1 MANFGAEAED
11 LARNGGSLVVN
22 MGTVTP
28 DGISNYL
35 LAMQAYNRNGG
46 PILFDPV
53 GAGATNIRREA
64 VKSLVGGGYFD
75 VIKGNESEIKTVL
88 GQADQQ
94 QKGVDSSSST
104 TSNRDK
110 AFLVQELALKYRNI
124 AVLTGSTDYL
134 SDGDRTYM
142 VSNGSPYLSK
152 ITGSGCVLGTTIAGY
167 LAVNRADKL
176 LATLAAML
184 VFEIAAERASER
196 SDVKGPGTFVP
207 AFLDELCNVTEETLT
222 GNMKWLKAAN
232 VEAIDPHIAKA

>member
-1 MANFGAEAED
+1 MANSGEEAED

-28 DGISNYL
+28 DGIANYL
-35 LAMQAYNRNGG
+35 LAIQAYNRIGG
-46 PILFDPV
+46 PVLFDPV
-53 GAGATNIRREA
+53 GAGATNIRRKA
-64 VKSLVGGGYFD
+64 VESLIGGGYFD

-104 TSNRDK
+104 ASNRDK
-110 AFLVQELALKYRNI
+110 ALLVQELALKERNI

-134 SDGDRTYM
+134 SDGDHTYM

-152 ITGSGCVLGTTIAGY
+152 ITGSGCVLGTTIAAY
-167 LAVNRADKL
+167 LAVNKEEKL

-184 VFEIAAERASER
+184 VFEIAAERAAER
-196 SDVKGPGTFVP
+196 SDVRGPGTFVP
-207 AFLDELCNVTEETLT
+207 AFLDELCNVTEETST
-222 GNMKWLKAAN
+222 GNLKWLNAAN
-232 VEAIDPHIAKA
+232 VEVIDPHAPEA